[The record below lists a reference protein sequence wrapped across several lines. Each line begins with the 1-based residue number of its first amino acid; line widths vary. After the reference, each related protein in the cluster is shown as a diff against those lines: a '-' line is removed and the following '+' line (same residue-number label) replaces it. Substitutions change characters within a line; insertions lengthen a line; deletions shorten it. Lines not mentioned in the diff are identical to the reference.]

1 MEQDLKEKKAQT
13 VGLARLQKWC
23 GLRDRTEREAAQKM
37 REVIQKMPEPP
48 SPATAAAWEADWM
61 AWLLDQGYLDDA
73 RCAES
78 YTRVHLE
85 HKKWGPLKIKAGLAA
100 RGVSGTVSTAA
111 IQAVPESDWQSA
123 ADVLVRRRQH
133 ELEDH
138 QDRVVRWLMQRGFP
152 QRMVWTALDGLSS
165 DAAQPNQDS

>member
-1 MEQDLKEKKAQT
+1 
-13 VGLARLQKWC
+13 
-23 GLRDRTEREAAQKM
+23 M

-48 SPATAAAWEADWM
+48 SSSTAAAWQADWM
-61 AWLLDQGYLDDA
+61 ASLLDEGYLDDA

-100 RGVSGTVSTAA
+100 RGCLAPCPRRPFRPCPSRIGN
-111 IQAVPESDWQSA
+111 
-123 ADVLVRRRQH
+123 RRRTSSFVGASMNW
-133 ELEDH
+133 EDH

-165 DAAQPNQDS
+165 DAARPNQDS